1 MRKIYWTK
9 CKKYKQIKKPKIW
22 YICNKTF
29 LPSICNKCGSEGEK
43 IFKAKESSIK
53 NFWFN
58 SKYIITL
65 KIWVKTLH

>member
-43 IFKAKESSIK
+43 IFKAKESIEV
-53 NFWFN
+53 W
-58 SKYIITL
+58 
-65 KIWVKTLH
+65 KIFGLIQNI